1 MAANTTNC
9 LKAFLVF
16 LIVHLPF
23 LVLSRCLEHKNPQS
37 FNTLLSLEG
46 LSKGQTDKNLPY
58 LRQYLKRFGYLNYK
72 ETTLNGNYFDEVLE
86 SAVKLYQR
94 NYHLKVTGKLDFDTV
109 KKAANPRCGFPDIGL
124 RFKSI
129 NNGDHTNNGDDD
141 PDFLFIK
148 NSSLYKFFDG
158 NPKWP
163 AEKTHLTYTF
173 ISAVHPIPQEDLSSA
188 SSQAFAEWTR
198 NSKFTFAEVREGAV
212 SDLRLGFFVG
222 DHGDG
227 HPFDGPLNVL
237 AHAFAPTYGR
247 LHLDGAEAW
256 SLSPPPPGQIDIVW
270 VTMHEIGHLLGLAH
284 SSDPNAVMFA
294 QVTPGVAR
302 RALTPDDIAGIQALY
317 ATP

>member
-46 LSKGQTDKNLPY
+46 QSKGQTDKNLPY

-109 KKAANPRCGFPDIGL
+109 KKAANPRVDFQILGYVL
-124 RFKSI
+124 RALI
-129 NNGDHTNNGDDD
+129 M
-141 PDFLFIK
+141 
-148 NSSLYKFFDG
+148 
-158 NPKWP
+158 
-163 AEKTHLTYTF
+163 
-173 ISAVHPIPQEDLSSA
+173 EDLSSA